1 MLDGGAARDH
11 RPSFPRYGR
20 SRCFAVS
27 RSCRP
32 SLKMLNLEKGVRLGP
47 APRIIEGQPG
57 ALCAGIDVSLENASL
72 CVIDATG
79 RIVREAKVAGSSPKH
94 QFGSSA
100 ELERRLKRSRCGTTA
115 NKHAHFSID
124 KCVEVRYACCA
135 LALRVL
141 STSIGGIGD
150 DQSASRPRV
159 GYCRQEDRK
168 RTFRAQA
175 GCAAAS
181 EITGSSARSCI
192 GSALSSLRAGL

>member
-1 MLDGGAARDH
+1 MEQVVTRDDENSTVRGIDSGGAVRT
-11 RPSFPRYGR
+11 RGGGR
-20 SRCFAVS
+20 SV
-27 RSCRP
+27 
-32 SLKMLNLEKGVRLGP
+32 KGMT
-47 APRIIEGQPG
+47 
-57 ALCAGIDVSLENASL
+57 AGIDREDFLADSSFRD
-72 CVIDATG
+72 CWGVI
-79 RIVREAKVAGSSPKH
+79 AGWSPKH

-100 ELERRLKRSRCGTTA
+100 ELERRLKRLRCGTTA

-135 LALRVL
+135 LPLRVL

-168 RTFRAQA
+168 RTFRAQE

-181 EITGSSARSCI
+181 EITRSSARNCI
-192 GSALSSLRAGL
+192 RSALSSLRAGL